1 MRVDSTDGLRSVLK
15 PEMMEAVPRA
25 AAANSGK
32 SDIPQSDI
40 VKTKETREIK
50 ENKQLEEAIEKFN
63 KAVAGYD
70 RECQISVHEKTN
82 SIMVKI
88 IDINTQEIV
97 REIPPEKI
105 LDLVAKMC
113 ELAGIIID
121 ERR

>member
-1 MRVDSTDGLRSVLK
+1 MRVDSTDALRSVLK
-15 PEMMEAVPRA
+15 PEMMEPAQRV

-40 VKTKETREIK
+40 VKTKEIREIK

-70 RECQISVHEKTN
+70 RECKISIHEKTN

-88 IDINTQEIV
+88 IDTKTREVV